1 MFLAYL
7 PIVRFYQLSPIYAMG
22 LPTVA
27 LIYILITIDLAWR
40 HWRGRGGY
48 WKGWVYPS

>member
-7 PIVRFYQLSPIYAMG
+7 PIIKFYRLSPIYAMG

-27 LIYILITIDLAWR
+27 LIYILITIDSARR
-40 HWRGRGGY
+40 HWRKRNNY
-48 WKGWVYPS
+48 WQN